1 MALSVSDH
9 RLANAAVTA
18 PLQAGFTYI
27 GLIAL
32 VAVIAVASAATV
44 TVGALAQRR
53 QVEEEM
59 LFVGSEYIRAF
70 MLYDSNTP
78 DGNGD
83 FAPKKLEDLLKDPRL
98 PGTMR
103 YLRKLYPDP
112 ITGKAD
118 WELIPAPGGG
128 IMGVKSASCQ
138 PTIKRSFTEQEWL
151 FLNDKKRYC
160 DWVFAWVIACGAN
173 CSLATRP
180 EGD

>member
-1 MALSVSDH
+1 MSARIDASADGVVQG
-9 RLANAAVTA
+9 R
-18 PLQAGFTYI
+18 LQAGFTYI
-27 GLIAL
+27 GLISL
-32 VAVIAVASAATV
+32 VALIAIASAATV

-78 DGNGD
+78 DGNGN
-83 FAPKKLEDLLKDPRL
+83 FAPKKLEDLLKDPRQ

-112 ITGKAD
+112 VTGKPD

-128 IMGVKSASCQ
+128 IMGVKSASCD

-151 FLNDKKRYC
+151 YLNNKKRYC
-160 DWVFAWVIACGAN
+160 DWIFAWVIACGAN
-173 CSLATRP
+173 CSLVTKA
-180 EGD
+180 EE